1 MAGPDDVASARLRI
15 DVWLWRARVA
25 KTRARAAELAQSGH
39 VRVNGQRISAAGR
52 GVKIG
57 DVLTI
62 ALEQTVRVLRVAGF
76 GDRRGPATE
85 ARALFDDLA
94 PHPGEDVAS
103 RDDGLE

>member
-1 MAGPDDVASARLRI
+1 MPGPEDVAPARLRI

-52 GVKIG
+52 GVKVG

-62 ALEQTVRVLRVAGF
+62 ALERTVRVLRVAGF

-94 PHPGEDVAS
+94 PHQSENAAPQ
-103 RDDGLE
+103 DDSLE

>member
-1 MAGPDDVASARLRI
+1 MAGPDDVAPVRLRI

-25 KTRARAAELAQSGH
+25 KTRALAAELAQSGH

-62 ALEQTVRVLRVAGF
+62 ALERTVRVLRVVGF

-94 PHPGEDVAS
+94 PASSEDAAS
-103 RDDGLE
+103 RYDGLE

>member
-1 MAGPDDVASARLRI
+1 MAGPEDVAPARLRI

-62 ALEQTVRVLRVAGF
+62 ALERTVRVLRIAGF
-76 GDRRGPATE
+76 GDRRGPAAE

-94 PHPGEDVAS
+94 PHEGEDAAPQGD
-103 RDDGLE
+103 RLE